1 MDPLV
6 QRTNLS
12 TPSADQWRHRRP
24 FRHPLAPGL
33 DHMRYRPERVCES
46 AYFEDRPD
54 LARLQRRRVR
64 RGNKYLGFHLRHE
77 FANIRR
83 PPIEFVALL
92 SATIAIRRTVI
103 RPEVDDLIQ
112 RSYFGV
118 PERPQWRDL
127 HPIGKA

>member
-6 QRTNLS
+6 QRTDLR

-46 AYFEDRPD
+46 AYLEDRAD

-83 PPIEFVALL
+83 PPIEFVGLL
-92 SATIAIRRTVI
+92 SATTAIRRTAI
-103 RPEVDDLIQ
+103 TPEGYHPDPPPH
-112 RSYFGV
+112 FGV
-118 PERPQWRDL
+118 PESPDRTTLQP
-127 HPIGKA
+127 A

>member
-6 QRTNLS
+6 QRTDLR

-46 AYFEDRPD
+46 AYLEDRAD
-54 LARLQRRRVR
+54 LARLQRRRLR

-83 PPIEFVALL
+83 PPIDFVALF
-92 SATIAIRRTVI
+92 SATIANRRASI
-103 RPEVDDLIQ
+103 SPEVSDLVH
-112 RSYFGV
+112 RPHFAL
-118 PERPQWRDL
+118 PERADPRD
-127 HPIGKA
+127 

>member
-1 MDPLV
+1 MLRPEASAATRRASLTLRGYACV
-6 QRTNLS
+6 RRTNLS

-46 AYFEDRPD
+46 AYLEDRPD

-92 SATIAIRRTVI
+92 SATVAIRRAVI
-103 RPEVDDLIQ
+103 RP
-112 RSYFGV
+112 
-118 PERPQWRDL
+118 
-127 HPIGKA
+127 K